1 MNMNRFLF
9 KAKSFDSGELVQGCY
24 YQFMKNPSEIFEEAT
39 QLRAKKKCLENEVL
53 QLNEEYNE
61 KIKDYR
67 IASVCM
73 VLNFV
78 RSNRLR
84 INSREIDTLLCHCQN
99 KLVGNIDGVELD
111 LDDHFFVKR

>member
-1 MNMNRFLF
+1 
-9 KAKSFDSGELVQGCY
+9 
-24 YQFMKNPSEIFEEAT
+24 MKNPNEMFEEAI
-39 QLRAKKKCLENEVL
+39 QLRAKMKCLQNDIL

-67 IASVCM
+67 IASVDR
-73 VLNFV
+73 VLDFA

-99 KLVGNIDGVELD
+99 KLAGNIDGVELD

>member
-1 MNMNRFLF
+1 M
-9 KAKSFDSGELVQGCY
+9 Q
-24 YQFMKNPSEIFEEAT
+24 NPNEMFEEAI
-39 QLRAKKKCLENEVL
+39 QLRAKMKCLQNDIL

-67 IASVCM
+67 IASVDR
-73 VLNFV
+73 VLDFM

-84 INSREIDTLLCHCQN
+84 ISSREIDTLLCHCQN
-99 KLVGNIDGVELD
+99 KLAGNIDGVELD